1 MLQICLND
9 KKKEKKKT
17 EKKKDSLILYSSCL
31 PQDSLVCLNALL
43 SIEHS

>member
-1 MLQICLND
+1 MLQICLNA
-9 KKKEKKKT
+9 KKRKKRKK
-17 EKKKDSLILYSSCL
+17 KKKDSLILYSSCL